1 MHGMALPGRTVGLTL
16 SVGCFYVIAL
26 VCFALVQIVTLGS
39 KESWWEMCET
49 VPCNSRS
56 QPAIHSQL
64 NSCPATAFHPDAD
77 PNVDVA
83 LAEIGFEFDLTGVCK
98 RGESSKACNQHK
110 CELLKERVMMLDSG
124 EESVAC
130 LRQFRLPN
138 GEWSSFGA
146 VCCTVCDYGQM
157 GDTDA
162 VFRSWSTKRQ
172 ACGLFNCKQDGHD
185 PHNDF
190 CPDRREYARVA
201 QAFTVVSVIFVAFLA
216 AFHFSELFSLT
227 RDVNRRVPLP
237 HAMKELRDWVRMY
250 AHYAHY
256 LTGVLLLFA
265 AVFATITLSKEFCGV
280 RLASYVHARFGV
292 RILWGGACMVTVF
305 GCYYH
310 LALLGFYGVSRL
322 YLDAQVRAE
331 ARAGLAVASA
341 APIGAMGATSEEA
354 TRASNSMSPLSP
366 EREEEVPPIELRAV
380 VLSPTD
386 GRDDDVAL
394 EMSDQEGDDD
404 PAPAPTAASAGA
416 AETAPPPAV
425 QGAQMAPPPSL
436 TFANEM

>member
-26 VCFALVQIVTLGS
+26 VCFALVQVVTLGS

-56 QPAIHSQL
+56 QPAVHSQL

-77 PNVDVA
+77 PNAEAA
-83 LAEIGFEFDLTGVCK
+83 LAEVGFDLDLTGACEGK
-98 RGESSKACNQHK
+98 SSKACNQHK
-110 CELLKERVMMLDSG
+110 CELLKERVMMLDHG

-172 ACGLFNCKQDGHD
+172 ACGLFSCKQDGHD

-201 QAFTVVSVIFVAFLA
+201 QAFTVVSMIFVSFLA

-292 RILWGGACMVTVF
+292 RVLWGGACMVVWVTF
-305 GCYYH
+305 
-310 LALLGFYGVSRL
+310 LGFPFFPRSTIARICFPHARRPYSAVTITWRSWASTVCRGCASRRRCAQRRELVSRW
-322 YLDAQVRAE
+322 
-331 ARAGLAVASA
+331 
-341 APIGAMGATSEEA
+341 
-354 TRASNSMSPLSP
+354 
-366 EREEEVPPIELRAV
+366 LR
-380 VLSPTD
+380 
-386 GRDDDVAL
+386 
-394 EMSDQEGDDD
+394 Q
-404 PAPAPTAASAGA
+404 
-416 AETAPPPAV
+416 
-425 QGAQMAPPPSL
+425 PPSVRVCL
-436 TFANEM
+436 HTRRTRTQTHARTRTHLSGCNL